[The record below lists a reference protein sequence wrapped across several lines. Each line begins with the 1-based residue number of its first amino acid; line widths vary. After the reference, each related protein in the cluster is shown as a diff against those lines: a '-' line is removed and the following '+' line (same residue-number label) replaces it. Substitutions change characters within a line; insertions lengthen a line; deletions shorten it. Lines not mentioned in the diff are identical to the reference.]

1 MPKWRSSFQLEHSIF
16 KFTNLLDLPVGTMSE
31 QLQGYRG
38 ETRRLLLEAGVS
50 LGDIITVNTANRQYE
65 GMLMP
70 RYELADDKHLV
81 LKIKSGYNIGIKI
94 GQETLIKKVGTG
106 SKPAFMTQSSQP
118 PKEGLPLIA
127 VVSTGGTIAS
137 RVDYVTGAV
146 RPALSAED
154 LLSVVP
160 ELSDIANI
168 RTEILYG
175 LLSEN
180 VHAPHW
186 TGLAKAT
193 AEHIQNG
200 VDGVVICHGTD
211 TMAYT
216 AAALSFALQNPP
228 VPIIIVGSQRSSDRP
243 SSDAS
248 FNLFSAVEAAATLP
262 AAGIFLAMHET
273 ASDDSLI
280 LHLGTK
286 ARKCHTSRR
295 DAFRSIN
302 SPAVARIRGN
312 SLEIILGGLPER
324 DLSRKMD
331 VRPEFDENVALVKFF
346 PGMKPEALRRYASEG
361 YRGIILEGTGL
372 GHVGTYL
379 LDAVRETVKNG
390 LLVAMTSQCLW
401 GRVNMNVYDTG
412 IYLQRAGVIPLEDML
427 PETALVKMMWCFGQT
442 NSREEATRL
451 LTTSLAYEISER
463 RMVKGGHD

>member
-1 MPKWRSSFQLEHSIF
+1 MFFRLEHSIF
-16 KFTNLLDLPVGTMSE
+16 KFTGPIDLPVDRMSE
-31 QLQGYRG
+31 ALQGYRG
-38 ETRRLLLEAGVS
+38 ETRRLLLEAEVS
-50 LGDIITVNTANRQYE
+50 LGDIVIVSTASRKYE

-70 RYELADDKHLV
+70 RYELADDKHIV
-81 LKIKSGYNIGIKI
+81 LKIRSGYNIGIQI
-94 GQETLIKKVGTG
+94 EQETLIQKVGTG
-106 SKPAFMTQSSQP
+106 TKPSFKTQNSQP
-118 PKEGLPLIA
+118 SKQGLPHIA
-127 VVSTGGTIAS
+127 VISTGGTIAS

-186 TGLAKAT
+186 TGLAEAT
-193 AEHIQNG
+193 AKHLKNG

-216 AAALSFALQNPP
+216 AAALSFAIQNPP

-248 FNLFSAVEAAATLP
+248 FNLLSSVKAATTLP
-262 AAGIFLAMHET
+262 AAGVFLAMHET
-273 ASDDSLI
+273 TSDENLV

-295 DAFRSIN
+295 DAFKSIN
-302 SPAVARIRGN
+302 TPPAARMQGD
-312 SLEIILGGLPER
+312 SLQIILKDLPVR
-324 DLSRKMD
+324 DLSRKPD
-331 VRPEFDENVALVKFF
+331 VRPEFDENVALIKFF
-346 PGMKPEALRRYASEG
+346 PGMKPETLRRCVGEG
-361 YRGIILEGTGL
+361 CRGIVLEGTGL
-372 GHVGTYL
+372 GHVGVYL
-379 LDAVRETVKNG
+379 LDAVRETAKDG

-412 IYLQRAGVIPLEDML
+412 MYLQRAGVVPLEDML

-442 NSREEATRL
+442 NNRDEAARL
-451 LTTSLAYEISER
+451 LTANLAHEISER
-463 RMVKGGHD
+463 RIVEERYD